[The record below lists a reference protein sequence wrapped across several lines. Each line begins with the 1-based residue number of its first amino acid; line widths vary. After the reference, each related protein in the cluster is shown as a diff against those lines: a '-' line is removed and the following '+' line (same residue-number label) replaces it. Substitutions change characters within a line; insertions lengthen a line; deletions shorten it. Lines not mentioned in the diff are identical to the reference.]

1 MNWKRMKMDSCI
13 LLTQMLRHLVDKI
26 YKFFNLNLLKKN
38 YEVTSKK
45 MEIIPYDGEIFYDN
59 LG

>member
-1 MNWKRMKMDSCI
+1 MDSCI